1 MRLRCAA
8 VTVIVSR
15 QPDFSFT
22 VRGSGGG
29 IHRAA
34 LYRPAIPAAA
44 RMGTLGAKRTG
55 YATVARS
62 VTRRHWAPSLKA
74 NTTPLVSSV
83 TKTIAPAPVVAASG
97 KLALA

>member
-22 VRGSGGG
+22 VRDPEGGT
-29 IHRAA
+29 HSVA

-44 RMGTLGAKRTG
+44 RMGTLEAKRTG

-62 VTRRHWAPSLKA
+62 GTRRQ
-74 NTTPLVSSV
+74 
-83 TKTIAPAPVVAASG
+83 
-97 KLALA
+97 

>member
-22 VRGSGGG
+22 VRGSGG
-29 IHRAA
+29 IHSVA

-44 RMGTLGAKRTG
+44 RMGTLGAMRTG

-74 NTTPLVSSV
+74 NTTPLASSV